1 MYDISENDIKEKLK
15 LTDSEL
21 EQAKELDILYLQT
34 RKKEDYE
41 D

>member
-1 MYDISENDIKEKLK
+1 MDNKITFKK
-15 LTDSEL
+15 L